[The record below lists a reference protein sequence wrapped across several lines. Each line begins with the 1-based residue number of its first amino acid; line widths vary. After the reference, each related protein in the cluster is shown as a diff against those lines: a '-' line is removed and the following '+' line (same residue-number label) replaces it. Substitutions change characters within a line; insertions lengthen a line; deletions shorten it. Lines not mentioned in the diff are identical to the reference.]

1 MQHTLCLTHVSSD
14 VLMLR
19 TSYSWSEVRN
29 MDRLED
35 PPVPPELCRID
46 EVDRSVR
53 TWKSP
58 DGLCCCASLR
68 VACHKFGRIGQ
79 TRAHAN
85 AKNGSIVLFA
95 VLKTTQRTHT
105 HKHINTSLLT
115 CYFHQAVEREGSQSA
130 HALFGGRGCLP
141 PGGVVVDDV
150 ECPGLQSLITS
161 LVERALG
168 R

>member
-53 TWKSP
+53 TCKSP

-105 HKHINTSLLT
+105 HKHINMHTHKHTTGTGAHRFKHSALDQLLRHRGRACHTSGQQA
-115 CYFHQAVEREGSQSA
+115 HQAVVCANG
-130 HALFGGRGCLP
+130 
-141 PGGVVVDDV
+141 
-150 ECPGLQSLITS
+150 
-161 LVERALG
+161 
-168 R
+168 